1 MSPLDAWF
9 LHLERASQQLHIG
22 SALIFEGP
30 APTYVDLCAVVV
42 ARLDGVPRYRQRFR
56 RVPLALGRP
65 VWVDDVHFRV
75 EHHLRHTALPS
86 PGSDAQLR
94 TLAGRVMS
102 QPLDPERPLWETWLV
117 EGLSGNRWAL
127 INKTHH
133 AMMDGISGTDIMGV
147 LLDRRRR
154 TRRPTASS
162 WRAAA
167 EPSRGQLVAGALVD
181 ALRSPA
187 DQVRAAAGA
196 VTTPTRA
203 VREAAVR
210 LWGLA
215 EIGGKAARLE
225 TVLDGPIGPHRSWA
239 WARADLAEV
248 KRIKNTL
255 GGTVNDV
262 FLAAITG
269 GFRTLLQSRGETVTG
284 RTIRTLVPVSVRR
297 SHEHGTLGNQVSA
310 VFADLPVGIAD
321 PAQRLA
327 AVTAQLSSLKG
338 RGMALGVESMLEA
351 AELFPPTLFA
361 LGARLAAR
369 MPQRSFSTVTTNV
382 PGPQVPMYLL
392 GNRMLEMFPYIPLAV
407 SLRITI
413 GIMSYD
419 GRVGFGIT
427 GDADRVPDLEV
438 LSQGIESAM
447 AELA

>member
-9 LHLERASQQLHIG
+9 LQLERASQQLHIG

-30 APTYVDLCAVVV
+30 IPAYEDLCAVVA
-42 ARLDGVPRYRQRFR
+42 ARLEGVPRYRQRFR
-56 RVPLALGRP
+56 RVPLELGRP

-75 EHHLRHTALPS
+75 THHVRHTALPA

-94 TLAGRVMS
+94 TLAGRLMS

-117 EGLSGNRWAL
+117 EGLSENRWAL
-127 INKTHH
+127 INKAHH
-133 AMMDGISGTDIMGV
+133 AMMDGVSGTDIMGV

-154 TRRPTASS
+154 ARRPKAPS
-162 WRAAA
+162 WRAAP
-167 EPSRGQLVAGALVD
+167 EPSRGQLVASAVMD
-181 ALRSPA
+181 AVRSPA

-196 VTTPTRA
+196 VAAPTRA
-203 VREAAVR
+203 VREVAAQ

-215 EIGGKAARLE
+215 EMGGKAARLE
-225 TVLDGPIGPHRSWA
+225 TVLDGPIGPHRSWE

-248 KRIKNTL
+248 KRIKNTC

-269 GFRTLLQSRGETVTG
+269 GFRTLLQSRGENVAG

-297 SHEHGTLGNQVSA
+297 PHEHGTLGNQVSA

-338 RGMALGVESMLEA
+338 RGMAIGVESMLEA
-351 AELFPPTLFA
+351 AELFPPTVFA
-361 LGARLAAR
+361 LAARLAAR
-369 MPQRSFSTVTTNV
+369 MPQRSISTVTTNV

-392 GNRMLEMFPYIPLAV
+392 GSRMLEIFPYIPLAV

-419 GRVGFGIT
+419 GRVSFGIT
-427 GDADRVPDLEV
+427 GEADRVPDLHV
-438 LSQGIESAM
+438 LSEGIEAAM
-447 AELA
+447 TELA

>member
-1 MSPLDAWF
+1 
-9 LHLERASQQLHIG
+9 
-22 SALIFEGP
+22 
-30 APTYVDLCAVVV
+30 
-42 ARLDGVPRYRQRFR
+42 
-56 RVPLALGRP
+56 
-65 VWVDDVHFRV
+65 
-75 EHHLRHTALPS
+75 TALPA
-86 PGSDAQLR
+86 PGTDAQLR
-94 TLAGRVMS
+94 TLAGRLMS
-102 QPLDPERPLWETWLV
+102 QPLDPQRPLWEMWLV
-117 EGLSGNRWAL
+117 EGLSGDRWAL
-127 INKTHH
+127 INKAHH

-154 TRRPTASS
+154 TRRPTAPS
-162 WRAAA
+162 WQAAA
-167 EPSRGQLVAGALVD
+167 EPTRGQLVTGAVMD

-196 VTTPTRA
+196 VARPTRA
-203 VREAAVR
+203 VREAAVQ

-215 EIGGKAARLE
+215 EMGGKAARLE

-248 KRIKNTL
+248 KRIKNTF

-269 GFRTLLQSRGETVTG
+269 GFRTLLQSRGENVTG

-297 SHEHGTLGNQVSA
+297 SNQQGTLGNQVSA

-369 MPQRSFSTVTTNV
+369 MPQRSISTVTTNV

-392 GNRMLEMFPYIPLAV
+392 GSRMLEMFPYIPLAI